1 MTIKTIAHRA
11 ALLRA
16 DLAMLP
22 TVESLALAAR
32 TPDAD
37 GPLGDA
43 ARDLHGIR
51 VHLNALF
58 AEQDETLTLYRTTD
72 GRVFDSPGQADDH
85 SAHLDDR
92 GLDVLSVRVTSVR
105 PIGERPAEP
114 AG

>member
-1 MTIKTIAHRA
+1 MTINNIARRA
-11 ALLRA
+11 APLRA

-22 TVESLALAAR
+22 IVDSPALAAR
-32 TPDAD
+32 TPGAD
-37 GPLGDA
+37 GSVGGA
-43 ARDLHGIR
+43 ARDLQGIR